1 MKNNKDEIDYLMLFS
16 GMHQEFLINKIRIK
30 PQLKGY
36 YVDFENWK
44 INTDGTGS
52 ANIWIEPKKELIYKP
67 SFKSPFTEIEI
78 KGLLI
83 TVKTKMAA
91 DTKNSK
97 TVSFEI
103 AGTFNP
109 RIWRGRNALAFQPI
123 GETVI
128 TGHNRVVLEHDQMF
142 STYFLKYIRQNYAD
156 FIVKSVKFFG

>member
-16 GMHQEFLINKIRIK
+16 GMHQEFLINKIKIK
-30 PQLKGY
+30 PLLKEY
-36 YVDFENWK
+36 YVDYENWK

-52 ANIWIEPKKELIYKP
+52 ANIWIEPKKNLIYQP
-67 SFKSPFTEIEI
+67 AFKSPFPEIEI

-83 TVKTKMAA
+83 NVKTKTVTE
-91 DTKNSK
+91 TKNNK
-97 TVSFEI
+97 IVRFEI

-109 RIWRGRNALAFQPI
+109 SIWRGRNTLKLQPI

-128 TGHNRVVLEHDQMF
+128 TGHNRVVLEKEQMF
-142 STYFLKYIRQNYAD
+142 STYFLKYINQNYAD

>member
-30 PQLKGY
+30 PQLKNY
-36 YVDFENWK
+36 YVDYENWK

-52 ANIWIEPKKELIYKP
+52 ANIWIEPKEKLIYKP
-67 SFKSPFTEIEI
+67 AFKSPFTEIEI

-83 TVKTKMAA
+83 TVKTKNAA
-91 DTKNSK
+91 ETKNSK
-97 TVSFEI
+97 TVRFEI

-109 RIWRGRNALAFQPI
+109 SIWRGRNTLRLQSI

-128 TGHNRVVLEHDQMF
+128 TGHNRVVLEQEQFF
-142 STYFLKYIRQNYAD
+142 STYFLKYINQNYAD
-156 FIVKSVKFFG
+156 FIVKSVKFFS